1 MITKYFKERFFNDC
15 IEFTCF
21 IQKLK
26 NKTRLLCLLI
36 AFEFLDVGE
45 IFSISRRTI
54 VAVVK
59 QLLSEI
65 TQSFPRHCT
74 MSGAN
79 NWGLYSR
86 HIFSYWL
93 FQVVNI
99 VHIIYIYIYI
109 RIRYIYTYLY
119 TYIHNRLFWK
129 WFAFI
134 N

>member
-15 IEFTCF
+15 IEFICF

-26 NKTRLLCLLI
+26 NKTRLLFLPT

-45 IFSISRRTI
+45 FFLISRRTI

-79 NWGLYSR
+79 N
-86 HIFSYWL
+86 
-93 FQVVNI
+93 
-99 VHIIYIYIYI
+99 
-109 RIRYIYTYLY
+109 
-119 TYIHNRLFWK
+119 
-129 WFAFI
+129 
-134 N
+134 